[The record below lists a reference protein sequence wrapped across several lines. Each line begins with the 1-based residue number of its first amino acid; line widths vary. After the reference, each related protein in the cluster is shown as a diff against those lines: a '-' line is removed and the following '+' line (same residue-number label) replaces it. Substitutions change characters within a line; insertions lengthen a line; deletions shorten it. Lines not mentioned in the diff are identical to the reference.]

1 MEAERHVKGT
11 ISRSLE
17 ENNHHFNEVREW
29 PEKWAEDMVLAEEKE
44 LKDTK
49 QQIGSRAWLLRWKN
63 SMNCKR
69 IYRNWKR
76 KNGVNANRSLT
87 SKMNSLKNGMI

>member
-1 MEAERHVKGT
+1 MEAERHVKGA

-29 PEKWAEDMVLAEEKE
+29 LEKWVEDMVLAEEKE

-49 QQIGSRAWLLRWKN
+49 QQIN
-63 SMNCKR
+63 F
-69 IYRNWKR
+69 
-76 KNGVNANRSLT
+76 
-87 SKMNSLKNGMI
+87 LKSAVAPGFHDGRTA